1 LRFVPLVLSQLPRLA
16 EGGGQGRGASRGP
29 VDALKLLVLGVLGR
43 WGAPALVLAAL
54 GRPRPGRSALDR
66 DLAAYWAA
74 GAVLAVPAIFSP
86 LDVRFLYALTVP
98 LAAAG
103 GAGLVLLRG
112 RGRAGALAAWLLPAL
127 QAALG
132 PRSLVEAVAVR
143 YRP

>member
-1 LRFVPLVLSQLPRLA
+1 M
-16 EGGGQGRGASRGP
+16 
-29 VDALKLLVLGVLGR
+29 
-43 WGAPALVLAAL
+43 
-54 GRPRPGRSALDR
+54 
-66 DLAAYWAA
+66 
-74 GAVLAVPAIFSP
+74 LAVPAIFSP

-112 RGRAGALAAWLLPAL
+112 RGRAGALAAWLLLAL

-132 PRSLVEAVAVR
+132 LRSLVEAVAVR